1 MRAGFRAGVATFQ
14 CSDAVVF
21 VFVFAIPVCL
31 DPCDPVD
38 CGYSVPP
45 CNSEPV
51 WRNDLVSRMQMKQE
65 NPPVVSLTR
74 QTLNKILD
82 TDVNIFSFK
91 GSKAKNTD
99 SKFHPPTLLLFFI
112 KLSGSPCCMC
122 SCWSLSWK
130 PLVSGSSSRSRL
142 WSVMTSWPICLGSSL
157 EELHWSRYMYR
168 IMVSWTFWMCW
179 CEITTLIWFHLS
191 FFS

>member
-1 MRAGFRAGVATFQ
+1 MPALSALSLMSVGIFNMYFISVRLVASSASLIASICSFWVHCCVMRAGFRAGVATFQ

-65 NPPVVSLTR
+65 NPAVGSLTG
-74 QTLNKILD
+74 QTLNK
-82 TDVNIFSFK
+82 
-91 GSKAKNTD
+91 
-99 SKFHPPTLLLFFI
+99 LLQMWI
-112 KLSGSPCCMC
+112 C
-122 SCWSLSWK
+122 SHLKVQK
-130 PLVSGSSSRSRL
+130 PK
-142 WSVMTSWPICLGSSL
+142 
-157 EELHWSRYMYR
+157 
-168 IMVSWTFWMCW
+168 
-179 CEITTLIWFHLS
+179 TLIVNFIPRITSVLH
-191 FFS
+191 

>member
-1 MRAGFRAGVATFQ
+1 MRACFRAGVATFQ
-14 CSDAVVF
+14 CSDSVVF

-51 WRNDLVSRMQMKQE
+51 WRNDLVSGMEMKQE
-65 NPPVVSLTR
+65 NPAVVSLTR
-74 QTLNKILD
+74 WTLNRILD
-82 TDVNIFSFK
+82 ADVNVFSFK

-112 KLSGSPCCMC
+112 KLSCSPCWMC
-122 SCWSLSWK
+122 SCWSFSWK
-130 PLVSGSSSRSRL
+130 PLVSGSLSRSRL

-157 EELHWSRYMYR
+157 EELHWSR
-168 IMVSWTFWMCW
+168 
-179 CEITTLIWFHLS
+179 
-191 FFS
+191 